1 MATEINNFRLKIRN
15 TSSLKRKELSF
26 GINEAQALNR
36 EIVALEAHIEKLE
49 LELKKSKIGFTVHVR
64 NTLMQG
70 KQCEA
75 DICRA
80 LTELEKIKNLDA
92 TKPSHVD

>member
-49 LELKKSKIGFTVHVR
+49 LELLQSKTLTV
-64 NTLMQG
+64 
-70 KQCEA
+70 
-75 DICRA
+75 DIVGR
-80 LTELEKIKNLDA
+80 DF
-92 TKPSHVD
+92 